1 MTGDAL
7 LGVYDRDLVLVSG
20 KGSWLFDADGNKY
33 LDFAGGVG
41 VNGLGYGDPAITR
54 AIRKQSRRLIHAS
67 NLYLSPPVQ
76 ELAERLAAA
85 AFPSKVFFTN
95 SGTEAV
101 EGAIKFARKIG
112 RAAGRTELVAFER
125 SFHGRTMGA
134 LSLTWT
140 AKYREPF
147 EPLVPGVSFLP
158 WEDLG
163 ACERA
168 IGPRTAAVFIE
179 PVQGEGGV
187 RPVSSAFLRSLHELC
202 RQRGALLVCEEV
214 QCGLGRTGRLFAYE
228 HAGIT
233 PDLLTLAKPLGGGLP
248 LGAVLLRADLAG
260 ALAPGDHGSTFGGN
274 PVAAAASLAVLDRL
288 LGKGFVAKVAAKG
301 EWLTAELLALKE
313 RHPRAIADVR
323 GLGLMI
329 GIEFHGPAGDVLKGL
344 RADGILATKAG
355 DKVLRLLPPL
365 VVRKK
370 EIRRFLA
377 SLEALLAKGAGQ
389 PPGPVSVDGHFTAE
403 SAEVAKMS

>member
-1 MTGDAL
+1 MTGAL
-7 LGVYDRDLVLVSG
+7 LPVYDRDLVLVRG
-20 KGSWLFDADGNKY
+20 KGSWLFDAEGKRY
-33 LDFAGGVG
+33 LDFAAGVG
-41 VNGLGYGDPAITR
+41 VNGLGYRDHEVTK
-54 AIRKQSRRLIHAS
+54 AIRKQAKRLVHAS

-76 ELAERLAAA
+76 ELAERLARM

-112 RAAGRTELVAFER
+112 REAGRTELIAFER

-140 AKYREPF
+140 ARYREPF

-163 ACERA
+163 AAERA

-179 PVQGEGGV
+179 PIQGEGGV
-187 RPVSSAFLRSLHELC
+187 RPVSAEFLRALHELC
-202 RQRGALLVCEEV
+202 RLRGALLVCEEV

-233 PDLLTLAKPLGGGLP
+233 PDILTLAKPLGGGLP
-248 LGAVLLRADLAG
+248 LGAVLLREELAG

-274 PVAAAASLAVLDRL
+274 PVAAAASLVVLDRL
-288 LGKGFVAKVAAKG
+288 EKKGFLGKVQAKG
-301 EWLTAELLALKE
+301 EWLSAELRGLQE
-313 RHPRAIADVR
+313 RYPRAIAQVR

-329 GIEFHGPAGDVLKGL
+329 GVEFHGPAGDVLKGL
-344 RADGILATKAG
+344 RAHGILATKAG

-370 EIRRFLA
+370 EIRLLLETLA
-377 SLEALLAKGAGQ
+377 GVLATGAGQ
-389 PPGPVSVDGHFTAE
+389 PPGPVLVAPESPAE
-403 SAEVAKMS
+403 QAEAAPVP

>member
-1 MTGDAL
+1 
-7 LGVYDRDLVLVSG
+7 VLVKG
-20 KGSWLFDADGNKY
+20 KGSWLFDADGRKY
-33 LDFAGGVG
+33 LDFAAGVG
-41 VNGLGYGDPAITR
+41 VNGLGYGDPKVTK
-54 AIRKQSRRLIHAS
+54 AIRKQAGRLIHAS
-67 NLYLSPPVQ
+67 NLYLNPPVQ
-76 ELAERLAAA
+76 ELAERLAAL

-112 RAAGRTELVAFER
+112 RDAGRTELLAFER

-163 ACERA
+163 AAERA
-168 IGPRTAAVFIE
+168 IGQRTAAVFIE
-179 PVQGEGGV
+179 PIQGEGGV
-187 RPVSSAFLRSLHELC
+187 RPVSPDFLRRLHELC
-202 RQRGALLVCEEV
+202 RQRGALLVSEEV

-228 HAGIT
+228 HAGIV
-233 PDLLTLAKPLGGGLP
+233 PDILTLAKPLGGGLP
-248 LGAVLLRADLAG
+248 LGAVLLRSDLSG

-288 LGKGFVAKVAAKG
+288 TREGFVEKVRAKG
-301 EWLTAELLALKE
+301 EWLAAELRALRE
-313 RHPRAIADVR
+313 RYPAAIADVR

-329 GIEFHGPAGDVLKGL
+329 GVEFHGPAGDVLKGL
-344 RADGILATKAG
+344 RADSILATKAG

-370 EIRRFLA
+370 EIRAFLR
-377 SLEALLAKGAGQ
+377 SLDRVLATGAGQ
-389 PPGPVSVDGHFTAE
+389 PAGPIPAE
-403 SAEVAKMS
+403 GNQVVHA